1 MKQRAQIPFLAI
13 VLFAAIA
20 QLAACTGTPST
31 FYSVILTPSGSI
43 YVAQN
48 STTSLSASVL
58 NDSAAGGVTFTVSP
72 SGVGTLTQS
81 TATTA
86 TYVAPAVTASTQ
98 VVVTATSVDYPKSS
112 SSVKINIEPPPSI
125 TTTSLPSGTINV
137 SYTGSVVGVGGVP
150 PLTWTLASGALPA
163 GLSLGS
169 STDDTVNIVG
179 KPTANGVST
188 FTVSLTDS
196 IGETATSQSLQIVIS
211 TLAIT
216 TTSPL
221 PPATFTT
228 PGTPYSQQFAATGGT
243 SPYTW
248 TVASGSTLPAGLTLS
263 SSGLLSGSPTAQGNF
278 SFGITVTDS
287 GTPAAAVT
295 QTFTLVIAGPQ
306 NLALLTGNY
315 AFTFS
320 GNDATGY
327 VAVAGSFSANG
338 SGLITA
344 GEEDSNSISA
354 TAPTNTPN
362 LVGTYTLG
370 TDGRGT
376 ITFTN
381 APGAP
386 TYAFSIDTTGSHG
399 RLIEFDSTGT
409 RGSGRLEKQ
418 SVSTCTVTNTST
430 TYSGTFAY
438 GGSGYVSTLSSTQA
452 GPLVVAGAFT
462 ASAPTVIGAQ
472 GSIGSGEA
480 DADLA
485 GTIETSGGPSG
496 SGTYESGPDAT
507 HCIFAFQ
514 SAIPTTTTYSAY
526 PVSSTEAFLVE
537 TDTVS
542 AISPYVSTLDLLQQV
557 GYPFPT
563 QGTLSSALAGG
574 LDGQYLS
581 GNKYLPEVA
590 IAQLTPQAQG
600 TFGLL
605 LTDNSAGSVSTNM
618 ATTSNASSPFT
629 VNYSSDQYGRVTTN
643 LVSPYQP
650 VLYLVNSSKAFLIS
664 ISNNTGFP
672 VIGGLLQR
680 QSTPTDNTFNAA
692 YLDGVFPFGTAAP
705 PSTAANNISGFFTL
719 DGISSI
725 TATEDV
731 SATTGN
737 TTAQSYAG
745 TYTVIDET
753 YGTGFVAPITP
764 STFAGEYVIVSPTKF
779 VMITVTTGDTN
790 PVLLEI
796 GN

>member
-1 MKQRAQIPFLAI
+1 VKQRAQIPFLAL
-13 VLFAAIA
+13 VVFAAIA

-31 FYSVILTPSGSI
+31 FYSVILTPSGNI

-58 NDSAAGGVTFTVSP
+58 NDAAAGGVTYSISP
-72 SGVGTLTQS
+72 SGVGTLTQN
-81 TATTA
+81 TTTA
-86 TYVAPAVTASTQ
+86 ATYLAPAVTASTQ
-98 VVVTATSVDYPKSS
+98 VIVTATSVDYPKSS

-137 SYTGSVVGVGGVP
+137 AYTGSVLGVGGVP
-150 PLTWTLASGALPA
+150 PLTWAVASGALPA

-169 STDDTVNIVG
+169 STNDTVNIVG

-188 FTVSLTDS
+188 FTLSLTDAL
-196 IGETATSQSLQIVIS
+196 GETAASQSLQIVIS

-228 PGTPYSQQFAATGGT
+228 PATPYSQQFAATGGT

-278 SFGITVTDS
+278 TFGITVTDS
-287 GTPAAAVT
+287 GTPPAAVT
-295 QTFTLVIAGPQ
+295 QTFTLSIAGPQ

-320 GNDATGY
+320 GNNATGY
-327 VAVAGSFSANG
+327 VATAGSFAANG
-338 SGLITA
+338 SGVITA

-354 TAPTNTPN
+354 AAPTNTPN

-370 TDGRGT
+370 SDGRGT

-418 SVSTCTVTNTST
+418 TVSTCTVTNTST

-438 GGSGYVSTLSSTQA
+438 GGAGYVSTLASTGA

-462 ASAPTVIGAQ
+462 ASGPVVIGAQ

-514 SAIPTTTTYSAY
+514 SAIPTITTYSAY
-526 PVSSTEAFLVE
+526 PVSSTEA
-537 TDTVS
+537 
-542 AISPYVSTLDLLQQV
+542 SPYISTLDLIQQV

-563 QGTLSSALAGG
+563 QGTISSSLAGG

-581 GNKYLPEVA
+581 GNTYLPEVA
-590 IAQLTPQAQG
+590 IAQLTAQAQG

-629 VNYSSDQYGRVTTN
+629 VNYSSDQYGRITTN

-650 VLYLVNSSKAFLIS
+650 VLYLVNSSEAFLIS
-664 ISNNTGFP
+664 ISNNSGFP
-672 VIGGLLQR
+672 VIGGLLQP
-680 QSTPTDNTFNAA
+680 QSTPTNNTFNAA
-692 YLDGVFPFGTAAP
+692 YLTGIFPFGTTAP
-705 PSTAANNISGFFTL
+705 PSTAANNISGYFTL
-719 DGISSI
+719 DGVSSI

-737 TTAQSYAG
+737 TLAQSYAG
-745 TYTVIDET
+745 TYTVLDET
-753 YGTGFVAPITP
+753 YGTGFVAPVAP

-790 PVLLEI
+790 PVLLEV